1 MIDSRFDA
9 VYILVFTPLWSALN
23 HFHPYASSFL
33 IQIPASNEAR
43 RTKPKTLTNI
53 PSLVIQTKQQNL
65 HLGSGIQ
72 IPPKQAPLRNH
83 RNLQPRSR
91 SRYLGNHHPSCRKRS
106 NRDANKHRQE
116 SPRDSALHAE
126 ARPWTWTRGWERGIV
141 GHRYRE
147 DWGVGG
153 SADVV
158 CYA

>member
-1 MIDSRFDA
+1 MLHLF
-9 VYILVFTPLWSALN
+9 
-23 HFHPYASSFL
+23 SSKSL
-33 IQIPASNEAR
+33 PQMKR
-43 RTKPKTLTNI
+43 GDRYPKTLTNP